1 MQRILFAIDEGII
14 QDAAFKYTVV
24 PYLLLT
30 DNTTILDV
38 DSAQGVR
45 SAQRMLVV
53 DIVIEAYLL
62 IMRLAAVL
70 GVTRLV
76 NMHRAIV
83 QEQLI

>member
-1 MQRILFAIDEGII
+1 MQRILFTIDEGII
-14 QDAAFKYTVV
+14 PYAALKHTIV

-30 DNTTILDV
+30 DDAAVLDI
-38 DSAQGVR
+38 DTAQGVR
-45 SAQRMLVV
+45 CAQRMVVV

-76 NMHRAIV
+76 NMHCAIV

>member
-30 DNTTILDV
+30 DKTAILDI
-38 DSAQGVR
+38 DPAQGVR
-45 SAQRMLVV
+45 SAQRMVVV

-70 GVTRLV
+70 GVTRLID
-76 NMHRAIV
+76 MHCAIL
-83 QEQLI
+83 QE